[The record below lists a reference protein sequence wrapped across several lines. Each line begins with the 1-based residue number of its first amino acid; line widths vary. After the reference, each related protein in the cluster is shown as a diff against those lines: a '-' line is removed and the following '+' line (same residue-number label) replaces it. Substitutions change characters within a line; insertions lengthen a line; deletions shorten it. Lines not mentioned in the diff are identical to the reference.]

1 MEAIHVTPFV
11 GYVYPNE
18 TVVAWTILIAVY
30 PYLTGLVAG
39 ASSVSV
45 LYTGTGL
52 KEYKPVSRLA
62 LLAAFAFMLTVPI
75 VLLSHLGHPERALG
89 AMITPNFNS
98 AFSMFGYFAMLYT
111 FILMLEIWFEFRVYN
126 VLQARNSIGI
136 KRLFY
141 RTLTLF
147 DDNISAEARAFDH
160 KWLRRIVIF
169 SILGAHGLHGYVG
182 FVFSS
187 LKSREWWSSELTI
200 VIFVISAIVSGLAA
214 VMLMYLVVSAY
225 RKSKVDEI
233 CLRGLAFYL
242 MIFAIFTLFLEGVEF
257 VSLLYKG
264 KEGIELVME
273 YVTGPM
279 FYRFFIIQF
288 LVGAV
293 VPITILFGVWKF
305 KLSGIKLIVATSV
318 ASVLSLGQVF
328 MMRYNVVIGGQEIS
342 KTMRGYLE
350 YHVPVFGIEGA
361 LAAIGAIIFSLCL
374 TYVFVK
380 IFTID
385 FEDEK
390 VVDDAASTSLAQGG
404 KGDAIASTEI

>member
-1 MEAIHVTPFV
+1 MDVIHVTPFV

-18 TVVAWTILIAVY
+18 TVIAWTILIAVY

-45 LYTGTGL
+45 LYTGAGL
-52 KEYKPVSRLA
+52 KEFKPVARLA

-89 AMITPNFNS
+89 AMITPNFTS

-111 FILMLEIWFEFRVYN
+111 FILFLEIWFEFRVYN
-126 VLQARNSIGI
+126 VMQARNSSGL

-147 DDNISAEARAFDH
+147 DDNISAQARAFDH

-225 RKSKVDEI
+225 RKSSVDQV
-233 CLRGLAFYL
+233 CLRGLSFYL

-264 KEGIELVME
+264 KEGIELIVE
-273 YVTGPM
+273 YVKGPM
-279 FYRFFIIQF
+279 FYRFFVVQF
-288 LVGAV
+288 LIGAV
-293 VPITILFGVWKF
+293 VPITILFSVWKF
-305 KLSGIKLIVATSV
+305 KLTGTKLITATAV
-318 ASVLSLGQVF
+318 ASTLSLIQVF

-350 YHVPVFGIEGA
+350 YQVPLSGIEGGLAA
-361 LAAIGAIIFSLCL
+361 LAAIIFSLVL
-374 TYVFVK
+374 AYVIVK
-380 IFTID
+380 IFTIG
-385 FEDEK
+385 FEDESAIEDASPQSE
-390 VVDDAASTSLAQGG
+390 VVAVTSA
-404 KGDAIASTEI
+404 KI

>member
-1 MEAIHVTPFV
+1 MVMETVHVSPFV

-18 TVVAWTILIAVY
+18 TVVAWTVLIAVY

-52 KEYKPVSRLA
+52 KEFKPVARLA
-62 LLAAFAFMLTVPI
+62 LLAALGFMLTVPI

-89 AMITPNFNS
+89 AMITPNFTS

-111 FILMLEIWFEFRVYN
+111 FILFLEIWFEFRVYN
-126 VLQARNSIGI
+126 VLQARNSVGL

-141 RTLTLF
+141 RTITLF
-147 DDNISAEARAFDH
+147 DNNISAEARAFDH
-160 KWLRRIVIF
+160 SWLRRIVIF

-214 VMLMYLVVSAY
+214 VMLMYLVVSAF
-225 RKSKVDEI
+225 RKTKVDQT

-257 VSLLYKG
+257 VSLIYKG
-264 KEGIELVME
+264 KEGIELIME
-273 YVTGPM
+273 YVKGPM
-279 FYRFFIIQF
+279 YYRFFVVQF
-288 LVGAV
+288 LIGAV
-293 VPITILFGVWKF
+293 LPITILFSVWKF
-305 KLSGIKLIVATSV
+305 KLSGRKLVVATSI
-318 ASVLSLGQVF
+318 ASTLSLIQVF

-350 YHVPVFGIEGA
+350 YHVPVFGIEGSLAA
-361 LAAIGAIIFSLCL
+361 LAAIVFSLCL

-390 VVDDAASTSLAQGG
+390 AMESDHTAETATSAEMST
-404 KGDAIASTEI
+404 

>member
-1 MEAIHVTPFV
+1 MEPIHVTPFV

-45 LYTGTGL
+45 LYTGSGL
-52 KEYKPVSRLA
+52 KEFKPVSRLA

-89 AMITPNFNS
+89 AMITPNFSS
-98 AFSMFGYFAMLYT
+98 AFAMFGYFAMLYT
-111 FILMLEIWFEFRVYN
+111 VILMLEIWFEFRVYN
-126 VLQARNSIGI
+126 VIQARESSGI

-147 DDNISAEARAFDH
+147 DDNISAESRAFDH

-200 VIFVISAIVSGLAA
+200 VIFVISAIVSGIAA
-214 VMLMYLVVSAY
+214 VMLMYLVVSAF
-225 RKSKVDEI
+225 RKTKIDEI
-233 CLRGLAFYL
+233 CVRGLAFYL
-242 MIFAIFTLFLEGVEF
+242 MIFAIFTMFLEGVEF
-257 VSLLYKG
+257 VSLIYKG
-264 KEGIELVME
+264 KEGIELVLA

-279 FYRFFIIQF
+279 FYRFFIVQF
-288 LVGAV
+288 LLGAI
-293 VPITILFGVWKF
+293 VPVIILFTIWKF
-305 KLSGIKLIVATSV
+305 KFSGKPLIVATSIT
-318 ASVLSLGQVF
+318 SVLMLIQVF

-350 YHVPVFGIEGA
+350 YHVPTLGIEGSI
-361 LAAIGAIIFSLCL
+361 AAATAIIFSLCL
-374 TYVFVK
+374 AYVLVK
-380 IFTID
+380 VFTID

-390 VVDDAASTSLAQGG
+390 AVDETESYPGKDVVTN
-404 KGDAIASTEI
+404 T

>member
-1 MEAIHVTPFV
+1 MEPIHVTSFV

-18 TVVAWTILIAVY
+18 TVIAWTILIAVY

-45 LYTGTGL
+45 LYTGSGL
-52 KEYKPVSRLA
+52 KEFKPVARLA
-62 LLAAFAFMLTVPI
+62 LLAALAFMVTVPM

-89 AMITPNFNS
+89 AMITPNFTS

-111 FILMLEIWFEFRVYN
+111 FILILEIWFEFRVYN
-126 VLQARNSIGI
+126 VLQARKFSGL
-136 KRLFY
+136 KGLFY

-200 VIFVISAIVSGLAA
+200 VIFVISAIVSGIAA
-214 VMLMYLVVSAY
+214 VMLMYLVVSAV

-257 VSLLYKG
+257 VSLVYKG
-264 KEGIELVME
+264 KEGIELIME

-279 FYRFFIIQF
+279 FYRYFIVQF

-293 VPITILFGVWKF
+293 IPISILFTVWKF
-305 KLSGIKLIVATSV
+305 KLSGTKLIVATSV
-318 ASVLSLGQVF
+318 ASVLGLIQVF

-342 KTMRGYLE
+342 KTMRGYLD
-350 YHVPVFGIEGA
+350 YQVPLTGIEGA
-361 LAAIGAIIFSLCL
+361 LAAGGAMIFSLCL
-374 TYVFVK
+374 AYVLVK
-380 IFTID
+380 IFTIGY
-385 FEDEK
+385 EDE
-390 VVDDAASTSLAQGG
+390 DALLDEASKRAEEVTGG
-404 KGDAIASTEI
+404 EELQRL

>member
-52 KEYKPVSRLA
+52 KEYKPVARLA

-89 AMITPNFNS
+89 AMITPNFAS

-111 FILMLEIWFEFRVYN
+111 IILSLEIWFEFRVYN
-126 VLQARNSIGI
+126 VLQARKSTGI

-141 RTLTLF
+141 RTITLY
-147 DDNISAEARAFDH
+147 DDNISPDSRAFDH

-200 VIFVISAIVSGLAA
+200 VIFVVSAIVSGLAA
-214 VMLMYLVVSAY
+214 VMLMYIVVSAF
-225 RKSKVDEI
+225 RKIKIEQA

-257 VSLLYKG
+257 VSLIYKS
-264 KEGIELVME
+264 KEGIEIILE
-273 YVTGPM
+273 YVSGPM
-279 FYRFFIIQF
+279 YYRFFIVQF
-288 LVGAV
+288 LLGAV
-293 VPITILFGVWKF
+293 VPVIILFTIWKLKF
-305 KLSGIKLIVATSV
+305 TGRKLIVATSIT
-318 ASVLSLGQVF
+318 SVLMLIQVF

-342 KTMRGYLE
+342 KTMRGYLD
-350 YHVPVFGIEGA
+350 YHVPLFGHEGSI
-361 LAAIGAIIFSLCL
+361 AAATAILFSLL
-374 TYVFVK
+374 LAFILVK

-385 FEDEK
+385 YEDEEHIEEREEHNK
-390 VVDDAASTSLAQGG
+390 ESSVIGG
-404 KGDAIASTEI
+404 NIPI

>member
-1 MEAIHVTPFV
+1 MEAIHVTPFA

-45 LYTGTGL
+45 LFTGAGL
-52 KEYKPVSRLA
+52 KQFKPVSRLA
-62 LLAAFAFMLTVPI
+62 LLAALGFMLTVPI

-89 AMITPNFNS
+89 AMITPNFTS

-111 FILMLEIWFEFRVYN
+111 FILLLEIWFEFREYS
-126 VLQARNSIGI
+126 VLQVRNSTGP

-141 RTLTLF
+141 QALTLF
-147 DDNISAEARAFDH
+147 DDNISPGARAFDH

-225 RKSKVDEI
+225 RKFKVDEI
-233 CLRGLAFYL
+233 CLRGLSFYL

-257 VSLLYKG
+257 VSLVYKG
-264 KEGIELVME
+264 KEGIELIME
-273 YVTGPM
+273 YVSGPM

-288 LVGAV
+288 LVGAI
-293 VPITILFGVWKF
+293 VPIAVLFCVWRY
-305 KLSGIKLIVATSV
+305 KLSGVKLIVATSV
-318 ASVLSLGQVF
+318 ASVLALVQVF

-350 YHVPVFGIEGA
+350 YQVPVFGIEGA
-361 LAAIGAIIFSLCL
+361 LAALGAIMFSLGL

-385 FEDEK
+385 FEDEY
-390 VVDDAASTSLAQGG
+390 VA
-404 KGDAIASTEI
+404 TEYVGTDHE

>member
-1 MEAIHVTPFV
+1 MEAFHVTPFV

-45 LYTGTGL
+45 LYTGVGL
-52 KEYKPVSRLA
+52 KQYKPVARLA

-89 AMITPNFNS
+89 AMITPNFTS

-126 VLQARNSIGI
+126 VMQARNSTGI

-147 DDNISAEARAFDH
+147 DDNISKEARAFDH

-214 VMLMYLVVSAY
+214 VMLMYLVVSVY
-225 RKSKVDEI
+225 RKVKLDEL
-233 CLRGLAFYL
+233 CLRGLSFYL

-264 KEGIELVME
+264 KEGIELITA

-279 FYRFFIIQF
+279 FYRFFVVQF
-288 LVGAV
+288 LIGAV
-293 VPITILFGVWKF
+293 VPITILITVWKF
-305 KLSGIKLIVATSV
+305 KLSGRKLTVATSV
-318 ASVLSLGQVF
+318 ASVLALIQVF

-350 YHVPVFGIEGA
+350 YQVPLLGIEGA
-361 LAAIGAIIFSLCL
+361 LAAAGAIIFSLVL
-374 TYVFVK
+374 AYIFVK

-390 VVDDAASTSLAQGG
+390 ELDRSYTEQQPAASYVT
-404 KGDAIASTEI
+404 D

>member
-1 MEAIHVTPFV
+1 MEAVHVTSFV

-18 TVVAWTILIAVY
+18 TVIAWTILIAVY

-45 LYTGTGL
+45 LYTGSGL
-52 KEYKPVSRLA
+52 KEFKPVSRLA
-62 LLAAFAFMLTVPI
+62 LLAALGFMLTVPI

-89 AMITPNFNS
+89 AMITPNFTS

-111 FILMLEIWFEFRVYN
+111 FILFLEIWFEFRAYN
-126 VLQARNSIGI
+126 VMQARASTGL

-141 RTLTLF
+141 RTITLF
-147 DDNISAEARAFDH
+147 DDDTSAASLAFDH
-160 KWLRRIVIF
+160 RWLKRIVIF

-214 VMLMYLVVSAY
+214 VMLMYIVVSAY
-225 RKSKVDEI
+225 KKRPADQA

-264 KEGIELVME
+264 KEGIELIIE
-273 YVTGPM
+273 YVMGPM
-279 FYRFFIIQF
+279 FFRFFVAQF

-293 VPITILFGVWKF
+293 VPIMIL
-305 KLSGIKLIVATSV
+305 LGIWWYKPAGKKLIIAAAL
-318 ASVLSLGQVF
+318 ASTLSLMQVF

-342 KTMRGYLE
+342 KTMRGYLQ
-350 YHVPVFGIEGA
+350 YQVPLFGVEGA
-361 LAAIGAIIFSLCL
+361 LAAVAAVIFALGL
-374 TYVFVK
+374 TYIFVK
-380 IFTID
+380 ILSMG
-385 FEDEK
+385 FEDENIG
-390 VVDDAASTSLAQGG
+390 VSARHT
-404 KGDAIASTEI
+404 TP

>member
-1 MEAIHVTPFV
+1 MEPIHVTAFV

-18 TVVAWTILIAVY
+18 TVIAWTILIAVY

-45 LYTGTGL
+45 LYTGSGL
-52 KEYKPVSRLA
+52 KEFKPVSRLA

-89 AMITPNFNS
+89 AMITPNFAS

-111 FILMLEIWFEFRVYN
+111 FILFLEIWFEFRVYN
-126 VLQARNSIGI
+126 VLQARNSTGI

-147 DDNISAEARAFDH
+147 DDNISTEAQAFDH

-200 VIFVISAIVSGLAA
+200 VIFVVSAIVSGIAV
-214 VMLMYLVVSAY
+214 VMLMYLVVSAF
-225 RKSKVDEI
+225 RKTKVAED
-233 CLRGLAFYL
+233 CLRGLCFYL

-257 VSLLYKG
+257 ISLLYKA
-264 KEGIELVME
+264 KEGIDLILE
-273 YVTGPM
+273 YVMGPM
-279 FYRFFIIQF
+279 FYRFFVVQF
-288 LVGAV
+288 FIGAI
-293 VPITILFGVWKF
+293 VPLMILFWIWKF
-305 KLSGIKLIVATSV
+305 KPSGKKLIVATSIV
-318 ASVLSLGQVF
+318 SVLALIQVF

-350 YHVPVFGIEGA
+350 YQVPIFGIEGA
-361 LAAIGAIIFSLCL
+361 LAASGAIIFSLCL
-374 TYVFVK
+374 AYVLVK
-380 IFTID
+380 IFTIG
-385 FEDEK
+385 FEDENI
-390 VVDDAASTSLAQGG
+390 VDDSKTYNTSNTAEE
-404 KGDAIASTEI
+404 T

>member
-1 MEAIHVTPFV
+1 MEALHVTPFI

-18 TVVAWTILIAVY
+18 TVIAWTILIAVY

-45 LYTGTGL
+45 LYTGSGL
-52 KEYKPVSRLA
+52 KEFKPVSRLA

-89 AMITPNFNS
+89 AMITPNFTS

-126 VLQARNSIGI
+126 VLQARKSDGL

-141 RTLTLF
+141 RVITLF
-147 DDNISAEARAFDH
+147 DDNISPEARAFDH

-200 VIFVISAIVSGLAA
+200 VIFVISAIVSGIAA

-225 RKSKVDEI
+225 RKSKADET

-257 VSLLYKG
+257 VSLLYKA
-264 KEGIELVME
+264 KEGIELIME
-273 YVTGPM
+273 YVMGPM
-279 FYRFFIIQF
+279 FYRFFIVQF

-293 VPITILFGVWKF
+293 VPILILFWVWRRKP
-305 KLSGIKLIVATSV
+305 SGKKLIVATSV
-318 ASVLSLGQVF
+318 VSVLSLTQVF

-350 YHVPVFGIEGA
+350 YQVPVFGIEGA
-361 LAAIGAIIFSLCL
+361 LAAFGAIIFSLCL
-374 TYVFVK
+374 AYILVK
-380 IFTID
+380 IFTIG
-385 FEDEK
+385 FEDEN
-390 VVDDAASTSLAQGG
+390 VVGEAGLRIKEDT
-404 KGDAIASTEI
+404 IANAELQT